1 MTKNDKKLHLHL
13 NISHFTNSNMKSI
26 KILSVLCLA
35 VLFFNFTSKQK
46 DNNKPTVYT
55 VGDSTVKNGRGDGSG
70 GLWGWGDYIGQ
81 FLDTTKVRIENHAL
95 GGTSSRTFQDKGL
108 WTAVLNKL
116 KKGDY
121 VLIQF
126 GHNDD
131 GPLNDTLRARGTIKG
146 IGPESQEIDN
156 MLTKKHETVHTYG
169 WYIQK
174 VVQEAKS
181 KGAIPIICSPIP
193 RNDWKE
199 GKVPRNDKSYGLW
212 AKQIA
217 EKEKVT
223 FINLNEKMAIEMEKL
238 GEQKVT
244 GTYFYK
250 KDHTHPS
257 AKGAVLAA
265 SLITNELKTSKN
277 SLKNYILK
285 NPKIVLPAKKKVF
298 LIGDSTMANN
308 KNENAVGWGVAFPQY
323 CDTTR
328 IEVIN
333 KARGGRSTR
342 TFEKEGLWN
351 EVKNQLKPGD
361 YVMIQF
367 GHNDAG
373 AVDKEKF
380 RGSLKGNGDETQ
392 VVVRDSIT
400 ETVHTFG
407 WYMQK
412 FIREAKEKGAIP
424 IVLSQT
430 PRNEWPNDKVERR
443 TDTYGNWSK
452 IAAEREKA
460 FYIDLNEIVAQ
471 KYEALGKEKV
481 KAFFPKDH
489 THTGAEGAA
498 FNALTVAESLKKMK
512 ECGLREYIEIPK

>member
-1 MTKNDKKLHLHL
+1 
-13 NISHFTNSNMKSI
+13 MKSI
-26 KILSVLCLA
+26 KLLSFLCLA
-35 VLFFNFTSKQK
+35 FLFFNFTLKQE
-46 DNNKPTVYT
+46 NKPTLFM
-55 VGDSTVKNGRGDGSG
+55 VGDSTVKNGKGDGSG

-81 FLDTTKVRIENHAL
+81 FLDTTKINIENHAL

-108 WTAVLNKL
+108 WIAVLNKL

-131 GPLNDTLRARGTIKG
+131 GPVNDSLRARGTIKG
-146 IGPESQEIDN
+146 IGNETQEIDN
-156 MLTKKHETVHTYG
+156 ILTKKHETVHSYG

-174 VVQEAKS
+174 VIREAKS
-181 KGAIPIICSPIP
+181 KGAIPIVCSPIP

-199 GKVPRNDKSYGLW
+199 GKVPRNNQSYGLW
-212 AKQIA
+212 AKQVA
-217 EKEKVT
+217 DKEKVT
-223 FINLNEKMAIEMEKL
+223 FIDLNDKMALEMEKL

-250 KDHTHPS
+250 KDHTHTS
-257 AKGAVLAA
+257 AKGAVLSA
-265 SLITNELKTSKN
+265 SVIINQLKESKN

-285 NPKIVLPAKKKVF
+285 DPKIVIPAKKKVY

-308 KNENAVGWGVAFPQY
+308 NNDPNAVGWGVPFPAY

-342 TFEKEGLWN
+342 TFDHEGLWE
-351 EVKNQLKPGD
+351 EVKNKLQPGD
-361 YVMIQF
+361 FILIQF

-373 AVDKEKF
+373 AIDKEKF
-380 RGSLKGNGDETQ
+380 RGSLKGSRDETQ
-392 VVVRDSIT
+392 EVILADGSKEI
-400 ETVHTFG
+400 VHTFG
-407 WYMQK
+407 WYITK

-443 TDTYGNWSK
+443 SDTYGKWSK
-452 IAAEREKA
+452 EAADKEKV
-460 FYIDLNEIVAQ
+460 FYIDLNEVVAL

-489 THTGAEGAA
+489 THTGAEGAN
-498 FNALTVAESLKKMK
+498 FNALSVAESIKKLK
-512 ECGLREYIEIPK
+512 ECGLKDYIEVKL

>member
-1 MTKNDKKLHLHL
+1 MKFIKL
-13 NISHFTNSNMKSI
+13 F
-26 KILSVLCLA
+26 SVLFLA
-35 VLFFNFTSKQK
+35 LFLFNFTPKK
-46 DNNKPTVYT
+46 DNKPTLFM
-55 VGDSTVKNGRGDGSG
+55 VGDSTVKNGKGLGDG

-81 FLDTTKVRIENHAL
+81 FLDTTKIKIENHAL

-131 GPLNDTLRARGTIKG
+131 GPLNDSLRARGTIKG
-146 IGPESQEIDN
+146 IGNETEEIDN
-156 MLTKKHETVHTYG
+156 ILTKKHETVHSYG

-174 VVQEAKS
+174 VVREAKA
-181 KGAIPIICSPIP
+181 KGAIPIVCSPIP
-193 RNDWKE
+193 RNDWKD
-199 GKVPRNDKSYGLW
+199 GKVPRNNKSYGLW

-217 EKEKVT
+217 KKEKVT
-223 FINLNEKMAIEMEKL
+223 FIDLNDKMSVELEKL
-238 GEQKVT
+238 GEAKVT

-250 KDHTHPS
+250 KDHTHTS
-257 AKGAVLAA
+257 AKGAVLSA
-265 SLITNELKTSKN
+265 SVIINQLKASKN
-277 SLKNYILK
+277 SLKNYILE

-298 LIGDSTMANN
+298 LIGDSTMADN
-308 KNENAVGWGVAFPQY
+308 KDVNAVGWGVSFPKY

-342 TFEKEGLWN
+342 TFVYEGLWD
-351 EVKNQLKPGD
+351 EVKNQLQPGNFIL
-361 YVMIQF
+361 IQF

-373 AVDKEKF
+373 AVDKEKL

-392 VVVRDSIT
+392 EVTRPDGT
-400 ETVHTFG
+400 KETVHTFG
-407 WYMQK
+407 FYMEK

-443 TDTYGNWSK
+443 ADTYGKWSK
-452 IAAEREKA
+452 DAAEKEGA
-460 FYIDLNEIVAQ
+460 FYIDLNDIVAL

-481 KAFFPKDH
+481 KVFFPKDH
-489 THTGAEGAA
+489 THTGEEGADL
-498 FNALTVAESLKKMK
+498 NALTVAESIKKLK
-512 ECGLREYIEIPK
+512 ECNLKDYIEIPK

>member
-1 MTKNDKKLHLHL
+1 
-13 NISHFTNSNMKSI
+13 MKSI

-35 VLFFNFTSKQK
+35 FLFFNFTIQKQE
-46 DNNKPTVYT
+46 KPTIYT

-81 FLDTTKVRIENHAL
+81 FLDTTKVRLENHAL

-108 WTAVLNKL
+108 WEAVYKKL

-121 VLIQF
+121 VIIQF

-131 GPLNDTLRARGTIKG
+131 APLNDTLRARGTIKG
-146 IGPESQEIDN
+146 IGNETQEIDN
-156 MLTKKHETVHTYG
+156 MITKKHEVVHTYG

-174 VVQEAKS
+174 IVREAKS
-181 KGAIPIICSPIP
+181 KGAIPIVCSSIP

-199 GKVPRNDKSYGLW
+199 GKVPRNNKSYGLW
-212 AKQIA
+212 ARQIA

-223 FINLNEKMAIEMEKL
+223 FIELNATMALEMEKS
-238 GEQKVT
+238 GEEKVT

-250 KDHTHPS
+250 RDHTHTS
-257 AKGAVLAA
+257 AKGAVLSA
-265 SLITNELKTSKN
+265 SVIINELKKSNN
-277 SLKNYILK
+277 SLKNYILA
-285 NPKIVLPAKKKVF
+285 NPKIVLPAKKKVY

-308 KNENAVGWGVAFPQY
+308 GSNPNAVGWGVEFPKY

-342 TFEKEGLWN
+342 TFVKEGLWDA
-351 EVKNQLKPGD
+351 VKNQLKPGD
-361 YVMIQF
+361 FIMIQF

-373 AVDKEKF
+373 AIDKEKF
-380 RGSLKGNGDETQ
+380 RGSLKGNGNETQ
-392 VVVRDSIT
+392 VVVRDSLT
-400 ETVHTFG
+400 ETVQTFG
-407 WYMQK
+407 WYMEK
-412 FIREAKEKGAIP
+412 FIKESKEKGAIP

-443 TDTYGNWSK
+443 ADSYGRWSK
-452 IAAEREKA
+452 IAATNAGA
-460 FYIDLNEIVAQ
+460 FYIDLNEIVAL
-471 KYEALGKEKV
+471 KYEVLGKEAV
-481 KAFFPKDH
+481 KPFFPKDH
-489 THTGAEGAA
+489 THTGIEGANL
-498 FNALTVAESLKKMK
+498 NAHTVAESLKKIK
-512 ECGLREYIEIPK
+512 ECGLKEYIEIPAK

>member
-1 MTKNDKKLHLHL
+1 
-13 NISHFTNSNMKSI
+13 MKFF
-26 KILSVLCLA
+26 KILSVLFLA
-35 VLFFNFTSKQK
+35 VLFFNFTSKQ
-46 DNNKPTVYT
+46 DNRPTLFM
-55 VGDSTVKNGRGDGSG
+55 VGDSTVKNGKGDGAG
-70 GLWGWGDYIGQ
+70 GLWGWGDFIGQ
-81 FLDTTKVRIENHAL
+81 YLDTTKIRIENHAL

-126 GHNDD
+126 GHNDN
-131 GPLNDTLRARGTIKG
+131 GPVNDSLRARGTIKG
-146 IGPESQEIDN
+146 IGSETEEIDN
-156 MLTKKHETVHTYG
+156 ILTKKHEIVHTYG

-174 VVQEAKS
+174 VVREAKS

-193 RNDWKE
+193 RNDWQN

-217 EKEKVT
+217 EKEKAT
-223 FINLNEKMAIEMEKL
+223 FINLNEKMALEMEKF
-238 GEQKVT
+238 GETKVT

-250 KDHTHPS
+250 KDHTHTS
-257 AKGAVLAA
+257 AKGAVLSA
-265 SLITNELKTSKN
+265 SVIIDELKNSKN
-277 SLKNYILK
+277 SLKKYILD
-285 NPKIVLPAKKKVF
+285 NPKIILPAKKKVF

-308 KNENAVGWGVAFPQY
+308 NNNPDAVGWGVPFPQY

-342 TFEKEGLWN
+342 TFDYEGLWN
-351 EVKNQLKPGD
+351 EVKNQLEPGNFIL
-361 YVMIQF
+361 IQF

-373 AVDKEKF
+373 DIDKEKF
-380 RGSLKGNGDETQ
+380 RGSLIGNGEETQ
-392 VVVRDSIT
+392 EVIRPDGTKEI
-400 ETVHTFG
+400 VHTFG
-407 WYMQK
+407 WYMEK
-412 FIREAKEKGAIP
+412 FIREAKEKGAVP

-452 IAAEREKA
+452 IAAERQNV

-471 KYEALGKEKV
+471 KYELLGKEKV

-489 THTGAEGAA
+489 THTGLEGAKL
-498 FNALTVAESLKKMK
+498 NALTVAESIQKIKN
-512 ECGLREYIEIPK
+512 CNLRDYIEIPK

>member
-1 MTKNDKKLHLHL
+1 
-13 NISHFTNSNMKSI
+13 MKSF
-26 KILSVLCLA
+26 KILSALFLA
-35 VLFFNFTSKQK
+35 VLFFNFTSTK
-46 DNNKPTVYT
+46 NNKPTVYM
-55 VGDSTVKNGRGDGSG
+55 VGDSTVKNGKGDGAG

-81 FLDTTKVRIENHAL
+81 FLDTTKVNIENHAL

-108 WTAVLNKL
+108 WIEVLNKL

-131 GPLNDTLRARGTIKG
+131 GPINDTIRARGTFKG
-146 IGPESQEIDN
+146 IGNESQEIDN
-156 MLTKKHETVHTYG
+156 LITKKHETVHSYG

-174 VVQEAKS
+174 VVREAKS

-223 FINLNEKMAIEMEKL
+223 FINLNEKMSVEMEKL
-238 GEQKVT
+238 GEANVT

-250 KDHTHPS
+250 KDHTHTS
-257 AKGAVLAA
+257 AKGAVLSA
-265 SLITNELKTSKN
+265 SVIINELKASKN
-277 SLKNYILK
+277 SLKNYILP
-285 NPKIVLPAKKKVF
+285 NPKIVLPPKKKLF

-308 KNENAVGWGVAFPQY
+308 NNNPDAVGWGVPFPQY

-342 TFEKEGLWN
+342 TFVYEGLWD
-351 EVKNQLKPGD
+351 EVKNQLQPGNF
-361 YVMIQF
+361 VIIQF

-373 AVDKEKF
+373 DIDKEKF

-392 VVVRDSIT
+392 EVTRPDSSKEI
-400 ETVHTFG
+400 VHTFG
-407 WYMQK
+407 WYMVK

-424 IVLSQT
+424 IVISLT
-430 PRNEWPNDKVERR
+430 PRNEWPNDKAERR
-443 TDTYGNWSK
+443 TDTYVNWSK
-452 IAAEREKA
+452 IAAEKENVP
-460 FYIDLNEIVAQ
+460 FIDLNDIVAT

-481 KAFFPKDH
+481 KPFFPKDH
-489 THTGAEGAA
+489 THTGAEGAT
-498 FNALTVAESLKKMK
+498 FNALSVAESLKKLK
-512 ECGLREYIEIPK
+512 DCNLKDYIENVK

>member
-1 MTKNDKKLHLHL
+1 
-13 NISHFTNSNMKSI
+13 MKSI
-26 KILSVLCLA
+26 KILSVLSLA
-35 VLFFNFTSKQK
+35 LLLFSFAENQNS
-46 DNNKPTVYT
+46 KPTVFM
-55 VGDSTVKNGRGDGSG
+55 VGDSTVKNGKGDGTG

-81 FLDTTKVRIENHAL
+81 FLDTTKVTVENHAL

-108 WTAVLNKL
+108 WIPVLNKL

-131 GPLNDTLRARGTIKG
+131 GPINDSLRARGTIKG
-146 IGPESQEIDN
+146 MGNETQKIDN
-156 MLTKKHETVHTYG
+156 ILTKKQETVHTYG

-174 VVQEAKS
+174 IVSEAKS

-193 RNDWKE
+193 RNDWKD
-199 GKVPRNDKSYGLW
+199 GKVPRNNTSYGLW

-223 FINLNEKMAIEMEKL
+223 FIDLNDKMALEMEKL
-238 GEQKVT
+238 GEAKVT

-250 KDHTHPS
+250 KDHTHTS
-257 AKGAVLAA
+257 AKGAVLSA
-265 SLITNELKTSKN
+265 SVIINEVRKSKN

-285 NPKIVLPAKKKVF
+285 DPKIVFPPKKKVF

-308 KNENAVGWGVAFPQY
+308 NDENAVGWGVTFPTF

-328 IEVIN
+328 MEVIN

-342 TFEKEGLWN
+342 TFDHEGLWN
-351 EVKNQLKPGD
+351 EVKNQLQHGNF
-361 YVMIQF
+361 VLIQF

-380 RGSLKGNGDETQ
+380 RGSLKGNGNETQ
-392 VVVRDSIT
+392 EVVLPDGSKEIVQ
-400 ETVHTFG
+400 TFG
-407 WYMQK
+407 WYMEK
-412 FIREAKEKGAIP
+412 FIREAKEKGAVV

-443 TDTYGNWSK
+443 TETYGKWSK
-452 IAAEREKA
+452 EAADKQGA
-460 FYIDLNEIVAQ
+460 LYIDLNEIVAL

-489 THTGAEGAA
+489 THTGFEGAKL
-498 FNALTVAESLKKMK
+498 NAQTVAESIKKLKDCALKD
-512 ECGLREYIEIPK
+512 YIEL

>member
-1 MTKNDKKLHLHL
+1 
-13 NISHFTNSNMKSI
+13 MKSL
-26 KILSVLCLA
+26 KIFFVLLLA
-35 VLFFNFTSKQK
+35 LLFFNFAPKN
-46 DNNKPTVYT
+46 DNKPTVYT
-55 VGDSTVKNGRGDGSG
+55 IGDSTVKNGSGKGDG

-81 FLDTTKVRIENHAL
+81 FLDTSKVNIENHAL

-108 WTAVLNKL
+108 WTAVLKKL

-146 IGPESQEIDN
+146 IGNETQEIDN
-156 MLTKKHETVHTYG
+156 LITKKHEIVHSYG
-169 WYIQK
+169 WYIEK
-174 VVQEAKS
+174 VVKEAKS

-223 FINLNEKMAIEMEKL
+223 FINLNEKMALEMEKF
-238 GEQKVT
+238 GEAKVT

-250 KDHTHPS
+250 RDHTHTS
-257 AKGAVLAA
+257 AKGAILSA
-265 SLITNELKTSKN
+265 SIIINELKTSKN

-285 NPKIVLPAKKKVF
+285 DPKIILPIKKKVF

-308 KNENAVGWGVAFPQY
+308 NSADAVGWGVEFPKY

-328 IEVIN
+328 IEIIN

-342 TFEKEGLWN
+342 TFLSEGLWE
-351 EVKNQLKPGD
+351 EVKNQLQPGNFII
-361 YVMIQF
+361 IQF

-373 AVDKEKF
+373 AIDKEKF
-380 RGSLKGNGDETQ
+380 RGSLKGNGNETQ
-392 VVVRDSIT
+392 EIT
-400 ETVHTFG
+400 RPDGTKEIVNTFG
-407 WYMQK
+407 WYMEK

-443 TDTYGNWSK
+443 ADTYGNWSK
-452 IAAEREKA
+452 IAAEKEKA
-460 FYIDLNEIVAQ
+460 FYIDLNEIVAL

-481 KAFFPKDH
+481 KPFFPKDH
-489 THTGAEGAA
+489 THTGAEGANL
-498 FNALTVAESLKKMK
+498 NAKTVAESIKKIK
-512 ECGLREYIEIPK
+512 ACGLKDFIEL

>member
-1 MTKNDKKLHLHL
+1 
-13 NISHFTNSNMKSI
+13 MKSI
-26 KILSVLCLA
+26 KIYLVLFLGL
-35 VLFFNFTSKQK
+35 LFFNFTSKQ
-46 DNNKPTVYT
+46 DNKPTLFM
-55 VGDSTVKNGRGDGSG
+55 VGDSTVKNGKGDGAG
-70 GLWGWGDYIGQ
+70 GLWGWGDFIGQ
-81 FLDTTKVRIENHAL
+81 YLDTTKIKIENHAL

-126 GHNDD
+126 GHNDN
-131 GPLNDTLRARGTIKG
+131 GPVNDSLRARGTIKG
-146 IGPESQEIDN
+146 IRSETQEIDN
-156 MLTKKHETVHTYG
+156 ILTKKHEIVHTYG

-174 VVQEAKS
+174 VVREAKS

-193 RNDWKE
+193 RNDWQN
-199 GKVPRNDKSYGLW
+199 GKVPRNDTSYGLW

-223 FINLNEKMAIEMEKL
+223 FINLNEKMALEMEKF
-238 GEQKVT
+238 GETKVT

-250 KDHTHPS
+250 KDHTHTS
-257 AKGAVLAA
+257 AKGAVLSA
-265 SLITNELKTSKN
+265 SVIIDELKNSKN
-277 SLKNYILK
+277 SLKKYILE
-285 NPKIVLPAKKKVF
+285 NPTIVLPVKKKVF

-308 KNENAVGWGVAFPQY
+308 NNNPDAVGWGVPFAQY

-342 TFEKEGLWN
+342 TFDYEGLWN
-351 EVKNQLKPGD
+351 EVKNQLESGNFIL
-361 YVMIQF
+361 IQF

-373 AVDKEKF
+373 DIDKEKF
-380 RGSLKGNGDETQ
+380 RGSLKGNGKETQ
-392 VVVRDSIT
+392 EVIRPDGTKEI
-400 ETVHTFG
+400 VHTFG
-407 WYMQK
+407 WYMEK
-412 FIREAKEKGAIP
+412 FIREAKEKGAVP

-452 IAAEREKA
+452 IAAERLNVL
-460 FYIDLNEIVAQ
+460 YIDLNEIVAQ
-471 KYEALGKEKV
+471 KYELLGKEKV
-481 KAFFPKDH
+481 EAFFPKDH
-489 THTGAEGAA
+489 THTGLQGAQL
-498 FNALTVAESLKKMK
+498 NALTVAESIQKIKNYHLKD
-512 ECGLREYIEIPK
+512 YIEIPK

>member
-1 MTKNDKKLHLHL
+1 MKL
-13 NISHFTNSNMKSI
+13 F
-26 KILSVLCLA
+26 KILTALLLA
-35 VLFFNFTSKQK
+35 VLFFNFTSKQ
-46 DNNKPTVYT
+46 DNRPTLFM
-55 VGDSTVKNGRGDGSG
+55 VGDSTVKNGKGDGAG
-70 GLWGWGDYIGQ
+70 GLWGWGDFIGQ
-81 FLDTTKVRIENHAL
+81 YLDTTKIKIENHAL

-126 GHNDD
+126 GHNDN
-131 GPLNDTLRARGTIKG
+131 GPVNDSLRARGTIKG
-146 IGPESQEIDN
+146 IGSETQEIDN
-156 MLTKKHETVHTYG
+156 ILTKKHEIVHTYG

-174 VVQEAKS
+174 VVREAKS

-193 RNDWKE
+193 RNDWQN
-199 GKVPRNDKSYGLW
+199 GKVPRNDTSYGLW

-223 FINLNEKMAIEMEKL
+223 FINLNEKMALEMEKF
-238 GEQKVT
+238 GETKVT

-250 KDHTHPS
+250 KDHTHTS
-257 AKGAVLAA
+257 AKGAVFSA
-265 SLITNELKTSKN
+265 SVIIDELKNSKN
-277 SLKNYILK
+277 SLKKYILDH
-285 NPKIVLPAKKKVF
+285 PKIVLPAKKKVF

-308 KNENAVGWGVAFPQY
+308 NNNPDAVGWGVPFPQY

-342 TFEKEGLWN
+342 TFDYEGLWN
-351 EVKNQLKPGD
+351 EVKNQLKSGNFIL
-361 YVMIQF
+361 IQF

-373 AVDKEKF
+373 DIDKEKF
-380 RGSLKGNGDETQ
+380 RGSLKGNGEETQ
-392 VVVRDSIT
+392 EVTRPDGTKEI
-400 ETVHTFG
+400 VHTFG
-407 WYMQK
+407 WYMEK

-452 IAAEREKA
+452 IAAEKQDVL
-460 FYIDLNEIVAQ
+460 YIDLNEIVAQ
-471 KYEALGKEKV
+471 KYELLGKEKV

-489 THTGAEGAA
+489 THTGLEGAQ
-498 FNALTVAESLKKMK
+498 FNALTVAESIQKLKN
-512 ECGLREYIEIPK
+512 CNLRDYIEITK

>member
-1 MTKNDKKLHLHL
+1 
-13 NISHFTNSNMKSI
+13 MKSI
-26 KILSVLCLA
+26 KILSVLCLT
-35 VLFFNFTSKQK
+35 VLFFNFTPKQ
-46 DNNKPTVYT
+46 NNKPTVYT

-81 FLDTTKVRIENHAL
+81 FLDTTKVNIENHAL

-108 WTAVLNKL
+108 WEAVYKKL

-146 IGPESQEIDN
+146 IGPETQEIDN
-156 MLTKKHETVHTYG
+156 MLTKKHEIVHSYG

-217 EKEKVT
+217 QKEKVT
-223 FINLNEKMAIEMEKL
+223 FINLNEKMAVEMEKL

-265 SLITNELKTSKN
+265 SLIVNELKASKN
-277 SLKNYILK
+277 SLKKYILN
-285 NPKIVLPAKKKVF
+285 NPKIVLPAKKRVF

-308 KNENAVGWGVAFPQY
+308 GNNPNAVGWGVAFPKY

-342 TFEKEGLWN
+342 TYTKEGLWD

-361 YVMIQF
+361 FVMIQF

-392 VVVRDSIT
+392 QVVRDSLT

-407 WYMQK
+407 WYMEK
-412 FIREAKEKGAIP
+412 FIKESKEKGAVP

-443 TDTYGNWSK
+443 SDSYGKWSK
-452 IAAEREKA
+452 TAAENQGA
-460 FYIDLNEIVAQ
+460 FYIDLNEIVAL

-481 KAFFPKDH
+481 KPFFPKDH
-489 THTGAEGAA
+489 THTGADGAA
-498 FNALTVAESLKKMK
+498 FNALAVAESLRKIKD
-512 ECGLREYIEIPK
+512 CGLKDYIEIPK

>member
-1 MTKNDKKLHLHL
+1 MKL
-13 NISHFTNSNMKSI
+13 FT
-26 KILSVLCLA
+26 ILTALLLA
-35 VLFFNFTSKQK
+35 VLFFNFTSKQ
-46 DNNKPTVYT
+46 DNRPTLFM
-55 VGDSTVKNGRGDGSG
+55 VGDSTVKNGKGDGAG
-70 GLWGWGDYIGQ
+70 GLWGWGDFIGQ
-81 FLDTTKVRIENHAL
+81 YLDTTKIKIENHAL

-126 GHNDD
+126 GHNDN
-131 GPLNDTLRARGTIKG
+131 GPVNDSLRARGTIKG
-146 IGPESQEIDN
+146 IGSETQEIDN
-156 MLTKKHETVHTYG
+156 ILTKKHEIVHTYG

-174 VVQEAKS
+174 VVREAKS

-193 RNDWKE
+193 RNDWQN
-199 GKVPRNDKSYGLW
+199 GKVPRNDTSYGLW

-217 EKEKVT
+217 EKENVT
-223 FINLNEKMAIEMEKL
+223 FINLNEKMALEMEKF
-238 GEQKVT
+238 GETKVT

-250 KDHTHPS
+250 KDHTHTS
-257 AKGAVLAA
+257 AKGAVLSA
-265 SLITNELKTSKN
+265 SVIIDELKNSKN
-277 SLKNYILK
+277 SLKKYILH

-308 KNENAVGWGVAFPQY
+308 NNNPDAVGWGVPFPKY

-342 TFEKEGLWN
+342 TFDYEGLWN
-351 EVKNQLKPGD
+351 EVKNQLEPGNFIL
-361 YVMIQF
+361 IQF

-373 AVDKEKF
+373 DIDKEKF
-380 RGSLKGNGDETQ
+380 RGSLKGNGEETQ
-392 VVVRDSIT
+392 EVTRPDGTKEI
-400 ETVHTFG
+400 VHTFG
-407 WYMQK
+407 WYMEK

-452 IAAEREKA
+452 IAAEKQDVL
-460 FYIDLNEIVAQ
+460 YIDLNEIVAQ
-471 KYEALGKEKV
+471 KYELLGKEKV

-489 THTGAEGAA
+489 THTGLEGAQL
-498 FNALTVAESLKKMK
+498 NALTVAESIQKLKN
-512 ECGLREYIEIPK
+512 CNLRDYIEIPK

>member
-1 MTKNDKKLHLHL
+1 
-13 NISHFTNSNMKSI
+13 MKSI
-26 KILSVLCLA
+26 KILSILVLTLF
-35 VLFFNFTSKQK
+35 FFNFTLKQ
-46 DNNKPTVYT
+46 DQKPTVFM
-55 VGDSTVKNGRGDGSG
+55 VGDSTVKNGKGDGSG

-81 FLDTTKVRIENHAL
+81 FLDTTKVTIENHAL

-108 WTAVLNKL
+108 WSAVLNKL

-131 GPLNDTLRARGTIKG
+131 GPLNDSLRARGTIKG
-146 IGPESQEIDN
+146 IGNESQEIDN
-156 MLTKKHETVHTYG
+156 ILTKKHETVHSYG

-174 VVQEAKS
+174 VVREAKS
-181 KGAIPIICSPIP
+181 KGAIPIVCSPIP

-199 GKVPRNDKSYGLW
+199 GKVLRNNQSYGLW

-217 EKEKVT
+217 KKENIT
-223 FINLNEKMAIEMEKL
+223 FIDLNDKMAIEMEKL
-238 GEQKVT
+238 SENKIT

-250 KDHTHPS
+250 KDHTHTS
-257 AKGAVLAA
+257 AKGAVLSA
-265 SLITNELKTSKN
+265 SVIINQLQESKN

-285 NPKIVLPAKKKVF
+285 APKIILPAKKKVF

-308 KNENAVGWGVAFPQY
+308 NDLNAVGWGVAFPVY

-333 KARGGRSTR
+333 KARGGRSSR
-342 TFEKEGLWN
+342 TFDHEGLWD
-351 EVKNQLKPGD
+351 EVKNQLQPGNFIL
-361 YVMIQF
+361 IQF

-373 AVDKEKF
+373 AIDKEKF
-380 RGSLKGNGDETQ
+380 RGSLKGTGDATQ
-392 VVVRDSIT
+392 EVVLADGSKEV
-400 ETVHTFG
+400 VHTFG
-407 WYMQK
+407 WYMTK

-430 PRNEWPNDKVERR
+430 PRNEWPNDKAERR
-443 TDTYGNWSK
+443 NDTYGKWSK
-452 IAAEREKA
+452 EVAEKENV
-460 FYIDLNEIVAQ
+460 FYIDLNEIVAL
-471 KYEALGKEKV
+471 KYEALGKDKV

-489 THTGAEGAA
+489 THTGLDGATL
-498 FNALTVAESLKKMK
+498 NALTVAENIKKLK
-512 ECGLREYIEIPK
+512 ECGLKDYIEVKL

>member
-1 MTKNDKKLHLHL
+1 
-13 NISHFTNSNMKSI
+13 MKSL
-26 KILSVLCLA
+26 KILSFLCLA
-35 VLFFNFTSKQK
+35 LLFFNFTLKQE
-46 DNNKPTVYT
+46 NKPTVFM
-55 VGDSTVKNGRGDGSG
+55 VGDSTVKNGKGDGSG

-81 FLDTTKVRIENHAL
+81 FLDTTKLNIENHAL

-108 WTAVLNKL
+108 WIAVLNKL

-131 GPLNDTLRARGTIKG
+131 GPVNDSLRARGTIKG
-146 IGPESQEIDN
+146 IGNETQEIDN
-156 MLTKKHETVHTYG
+156 ILTKKHEIVHSYG

-174 VVQEAKS
+174 VIREAKS
-181 KGAIPIICSPIP
+181 KGAIPIVCSPIP

-199 GKVPRNDKSYGLW
+199 GKVPRNNTSYGLW
-212 AKQIA
+212 VKQIA

-223 FINLNEKMAIEMEKL
+223 FIDLNDKMALEMEKL

-250 KDHTHPS
+250 KDHTHTS
-257 AKGAVLAA
+257 AKGAVLSA
-265 SLITNELKTSKN
+265 SVIIDQLKESKN

-285 NPKIVLPAKKKVF
+285 DPKIVLPAKKKVY

-308 KNENAVGWGVAFPQY
+308 NGDQNAVGWGVPFPAY

-342 TFEKEGLWN
+342 TFDHEGLWD
-351 EVKNQLKPGD
+351 EVKNQLQPGD
-361 YVMIQF
+361 YIMIQF

-373 AVDKEKF
+373 AIDKEKF

-392 VVVRDSIT
+392 EVTLADGSKEI
-400 ETVHTFG
+400 VHTFG
-407 WYMQK
+407 WYMNK

-443 TDTYGNWSK
+443 SDTYGNWSK
-452 IAAEREKA
+452 EAAEKEKV
-460 FYIDLNEIVAQ
+460 FYIDLNEIVAL

-489 THTGAEGAA
+489 THTGAEGANL
-498 FNALTVAESLKKMK
+498 NALTVAESIKKLKD
-512 ECGLREYIEIPK
+512 CGLRDYVL

>member
-1 MTKNDKKLHLHL
+1 
-13 NISHFTNSNMKSI
+13 MKSI
-26 KILSVLCLA
+26 KILSVLCLT

-46 DNNKPTVYT
+46 DNTKPTVYT

-146 IGPESQEIDN
+146 IGDETKEIDN
-156 MLTKKHETVHTYG
+156 LLTKKHETVHSYG

-212 AKQIA
+212 ARQIA

-223 FINLNEKMAIEMEKL
+223 FINLNEKMAVEMEKL

-265 SLITNELKTSKN
+265 SLITNELKTSKI

-328 IEVIN
+328 IEIIN

-342 TFEKEGLWN
+342 TFEKEGLWT
-351 EVKNQLKPGD
+351 EVKNQLKAGD

-373 AVDKEKF
+373 AIDKEKF

-392 VVVRDSIT
+392 QVVRDSLT

-430 PRNEWPNDKVERR
+430 PRNEWPNNKVERR

-471 KYEALGKEKV
+471 KYENLGKEKV
-481 KAFFPKDH
+481 KPFFPKDH

-498 FNALTVAESLKKMK
+498 FNALTVAESLKKIK
-512 ECGLREYIEIPK
+512 DCGLREYIEIPSK

>member
-1 MTKNDKKLHLHL
+1 MKL
-13 NISHFTNSNMKSI
+13 I
-26 KILSVLCLA
+26 KIFSALCLA
-35 VLFFNFTSKQK
+35 LLLVNFTEKQK
-46 DNNKPTVYT
+46 EIPTVYT
-55 VGDSTVKNGRGDGSG
+55 VGDSTVKNGSGKGDG

-81 FLDTTKVRIENHAL
+81 FLDSDKIKVENHAL

-108 WTAVLNKL
+108 WEAVHKKL

-121 VLIQF
+121 VIIQF

-146 IGPESQEIDN
+146 IGNETQEIDN
-156 MLTKKHETVHTYG
+156 LLTKKHEVVHSYG

-174 VVQEAKS
+174 VVREAKE

-217 EKEKVT
+217 EKENVT
-223 FINLNEKMAIEMEKL
+223 FIELNNNMAIEMEKL
-238 GEQKVT
+238 GEAKVT
-244 GTYFYK
+244 GNYFYK
-250 KDHTHPS
+250 KDHTHTS
-257 AKGAVLAA
+257 AKGAVLSA
-265 SLITNELKTSKN
+265 SVIISELKKSNN

-285 NPKIVLPAKKKVF
+285 SPKITLPAKKRIF
-298 LIGDSTMANN
+298 LIGDSTMADN
-308 KNENAVGWGVAFPQY
+308 KNENAVGWGVAFPTY

-328 IEVIN
+328 VIVLN

-342 TFEKEGLWN
+342 TFTKEGLWDA
-351 EVKNQLKPGD
+351 VKNQIQPGD
-361 YVMIQF
+361 FILIQF

-392 VVVRDSIT
+392 QVVRDSLT

-407 WYMQK
+407 WYMEK
-412 FIREAKEKGAIP
+412 FIKESKEKGAVP

-443 TDTYGNWSK
+443 ADTYGQWSK
-452 IAAEREKA
+452 VAADKAGA
-460 FYIDLNEIVAQ
+460 FYIDLNEIVAL

-481 KAFFPKDH
+481 KEFFPKDH
-489 THTGAEGAA
+489 THTGAEGANL
-498 FNALTVAESLKKMK
+498 NALTVAESIKKLKD
-512 ECGLREYIEIPK
+512 CGLKDYIEIPK

>member
-1 MTKNDKKLHLHL
+1 MKL
-13 NISHFTNSNMKSI
+13 F
-26 KILSVLCLA
+26 KILIALLLA
-35 VLFFNFTSKQK
+35 VLFFNFTSKQ
-46 DNNKPTVYT
+46 DNRPTLFM
-55 VGDSTVKNGRGDGSG
+55 VGDSTVKNGKGDGTG
-70 GLWGWGDYIGQ
+70 GLWGWGDFIGQ
-81 FLDTTKVRIENHAL
+81 YLDTTKIKIENHAL

-116 KKGDY
+116 RKGDY

-126 GHNDD
+126 GHNDN
-131 GPLNDTLRARGTIKG
+131 GPVNDSLRARGTIKG
-146 IGPESQEIDN
+146 IGSETQEIDN
-156 MLTKKHETVHTYG
+156 ILTKKHEIVHTYG

-174 VVQEAKS
+174 VVREAKS

-193 RNDWKE
+193 RNDWQN
-199 GKVPRNDKSYGLW
+199 GKVPRNDTSYGLW

-223 FINLNEKMAIEMEKL
+223 FINLNEKMALEMEKF
-238 GEQKVT
+238 GEAKVT

-250 KDHTHPS
+250 RDHTHTS
-257 AKGAVLAA
+257 AKGAVLSA
-265 SLITNELKTSKN
+265 SVIIDELKNSKN
-277 SLKNYILK
+277 SLKKYILDH
-285 NPKIVLPAKKKVF
+285 PKIVLPAKKKVF

-308 KNENAVGWGVAFPQY
+308 NNNPDAVGWGVPFPQY

-342 TFEKEGLWN
+342 TFDYEGLWN
-351 EVKNQLKPGD
+351 EVKNQLEPGNFIL
-361 YVMIQF
+361 IQF

-373 AVDKEKF
+373 DIDKEKF
-380 RGSLKGNGDETQ
+380 RGSLKGNGEETQ
-392 VVVRDSIT
+392 EVTRPDGTKEI
-400 ETVHTFG
+400 VHTFG
-407 WYMQK
+407 WYMEK

-452 IAAEREKA
+452 IAAEKQDVL
-460 FYIDLNEIVAQ
+460 YIDLNEIVAQ
-471 KYEALGKEKV
+471 KYELFGKEKV

-489 THTGAEGAA
+489 THTGLEGAQM
-498 FNALTVAESLKKMK
+498 NALTVAESIQKLKN
-512 ECGLREYIEIPK
+512 CNLRDYIEIPK